1 MKGFLKGS
9 EGHNSASK
17 YTVCLKIESLL
28 LSFLPLMR
36 CFTVHP
42 IVIKWVRDV
51 GVTGGGSGIGAKDN
65 NCPILKPRVACF
77 KFN

>member
-1 MKGFLKGS
+1 
-9 EGHNSASK
+9 
-17 YTVCLKIESLL
+17 
-28 LSFLPLMR
+28 MR

-51 GVTGGGSGIGAKDN
+51 GVTGSSSGVGAKDN

-77 KFN
+77 KFDGDKRKAGKLNIVSRENR